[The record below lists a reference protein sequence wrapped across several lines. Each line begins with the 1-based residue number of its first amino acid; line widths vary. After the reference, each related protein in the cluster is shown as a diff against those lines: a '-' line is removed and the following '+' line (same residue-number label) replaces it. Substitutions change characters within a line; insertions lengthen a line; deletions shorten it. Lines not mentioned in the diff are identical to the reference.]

1 MRHRNRK
8 TSDLSGRWHRNAYK
22 TSLTSRQRNTPSQ
35 HQRFP
40 HVPRN
45 IRHRNYRPI
54 PFENGLG
61 YPIRMPNPAN
71 PIPPGF
77 HTLTMHLTVKKGA
90 AAYIDFLKRAFNAV
104 EIRRSP
110 GPDGKLMHADVRVG
124 DSILML
130 NDDFSAEFGLEPLAE
145 GKSPLYIHHYSA
157 DADAAWKQAIEAG
170 CEVTMPISDQ
180 FWGDRYGHVRD
191 PFGFNWAIASRK
203 EELTPEEI
211 EVSAAKAFAQGH
223 P

>member
-1 MRHRNRK
+1 VAAVSEK
-8 TSDLSGRWHRNAYK
+8 QVTAATG
-22 TSLTSRQRNTPSQ
+22 
-35 HQRFP
+35 
-40 HVPRN
+40 
-45 IRHRNYRPI
+45 PI
-54 PFENGLG
+54 PVKNGLR
-61 YPIRMPNPAN
+61 YAIRMPKPAN

-77 HTLTMHLTVKKGA
+77 HTLTMQLTVKKGA

-104 EIRRSP
+104 EIRRSTGP
-110 GPDGKLMHADVRVG
+110 GGKLMHAEVRIG
-124 DSILML
+124 DSMLMFS
-130 NDDFSAEFGLEPLAE
+130 DDFSAEFGLEPLAE

-191 PFGFNWAIASRK
+191 PFGFYWAIASRK
-203 EELTPEEI
+203 QELTPEEI
-211 EVSAAKAFAQGH
+211 DERAAKAFAQGH